1 MSVTKVKPIF
11 NKEGKLEGY
20 KDIYT
25 GEEYAFPMIISK
37 KRSPYQGWVM
47 NNQEAMRI
55 LAKDKEIKGETHRV
69 LWFIGGILDF
79 ENWVHIS
86 VTEIAEELEMKRP
99 NVSRAIKL
107 LEKKE
112 VILRGPKVGRSYG
125 FMLNPYFG
133 WKGKVKNLEKY
144 REDKYKNKEYRDKIP
159 VSKAK
164 IPNKSEISEFS
175 EEVRNLSKKYD
186 IPVEKVENLLKGE
199 MLKIREED

>member
-1 MSVTKVKPIF
+1 MSVTRIKPLF
-11 NKEGKLEGY
+11 NKQGKLEGY
-20 KDIYT
+20 KDTYT
-25 GEEYAFPMIISK
+25 GEEYGFPVIIGR

-55 LAKDKEIKGETHRV
+55 LAKDKDIKGETHRV
-69 LWFIGGILDF
+69 LWYIGGILDF

-86 VTEIAEELEMKRP
+86 ITEIAKELEMSQP

-112 VILRGPKVGRSYG
+112 VILRGPKVGRSHT

-144 REDKYKNKEYRDKIP
+144 REDKYKNKEYKDKIP
-159 VSKAK
+159 VEEPKTLK
-164 IPNKSEISEFS
+164 KNKISEFS
-175 EEVRNLSKKYD
+175 EEFKYLSKKYD
-186 IPVEKVENLLKGE
+186 IPIDE
-199 MLKIREED
+199 IEDFLGRKLDKDN

>member
-1 MSVTKVKPIF
+1 MSVTRIKPLF
-11 NKEGKLEGY
+11 NKQGKLEGY

-25 GEEYAFPMIISK
+25 GEEYGFPVIIGRK
-37 KRSPYQGWVM
+37 KSPYQGWVM

-55 LAKDKEIKGETHRV
+55 LAKDKDIKGETHRV

-86 VTEIAEELEMKRP
+86 ITEIAQELEMQRQ
-99 NVSRAIKL
+99 NVSKAIKL

-112 VILRGPKVGRSYG
+112 IILRGPKVGRSHT

-144 REDKYKNKEYRDKIP
+144 REDKYKNKECSDKISIKD
-159 VSKAK
+159 SKLSK
-164 IPNKSEISEFS
+164 KKEIPEFS
-175 EEVRNLSKKYD
+175 EEVRYLSKKYD
-186 IPVEKVENLLKGE
+186 IPLEKVQSLLEAGI
-199 MLKIREED
+199 LKKFD

>member
-1 MSVTKVKPIF
+1 MSVTRIKPVF
-11 NKEGKLEGY
+11 NKQGKLEGY
-20 KDIYT
+20 EDTYT
-25 GEEYAFPMIISK
+25 GEKYGFPVIVGR
-37 KRSPYQGWVM
+37 KRSPYSEGWVM

-86 VTEIAEELEMKRP
+86 TTEIAEELDMHRQ
-99 NVSRAIKL
+99 NVSKALKL

-112 VILRGPKVGRSYG
+112 IILRGPKVGRSNT

-144 REDKYKNKEYRDKIP
+144 REERYKKTESINKTDINPIKSE
-159 VSKAK
+159 
-164 IPNKSEISEFS
+164 NKSKISESS
-175 EEVRNLSKKYD
+175 EEMKYLSKKYD
-186 IPVEKVENLLKGE
+186 IPL
-199 MLKIREED
+199 EEIKEFLTRKLDK